1 MHAPIVIITLGE
13 ILMRM
18 RAAAFFASLCSYNGR
33 HGVGH
38 QIGELQGFHKIRIP
52 HQAAIRDFDIAHFI
66 GHSSHLI
73 DPLCQGLR
81 GPEHRRIRLHGFL
94 HF

>member
-38 QIGELQGFHKIRIP
+38 QIGELQSFHEIRIP
-52 HQAAIRDFDIAHFI
+52 HQAAVGHFNIAHFI
-66 GHSSHLI
+66 CHGGHLI
-73 DPLCQGLR
+73 DPICQGLR
-81 GPEHRRIRLHGFL
+81 GAEHRRIRLHSFL
-94 HF
+94 HL